1 MNAPAPRAIVETAI
15 TDVPTAPKDEASS
28 SSWRSDTICVLV
40 VVVTIVVVELDE
52 LELPEEVWDELE
64 LLDELDELELLDD
77 PEMLEPPELELVDSS
92 PIPYV

>member
-15 TDVPTAPKDEASS
+15 TDVPTAPMDEASS
-28 SSWRSDTICVLV
+28 SSWRSDTIVLV

-64 LLDELDELELLDD
+64 LLDELDELELLDE
-77 PEMLEPPELELVDSS
+77 PELLEPPELELVDSS